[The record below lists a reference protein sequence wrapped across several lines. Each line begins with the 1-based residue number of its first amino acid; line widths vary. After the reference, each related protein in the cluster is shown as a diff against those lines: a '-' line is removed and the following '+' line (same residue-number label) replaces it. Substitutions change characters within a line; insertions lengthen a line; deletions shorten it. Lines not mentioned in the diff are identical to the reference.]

1 MNNAV
6 TIRNQLSPTPHS
18 RNSSPI
24 RPATASPKP
33 AKKAGKSTRG
43 KGDKKPST
51 SDVVTDSKKKTNRKQ
66 LTDQKAELSYG
77 SVKVMQ
83 RSDNLPFP
91 KESAQQQQP
100 QANNRDHKKNNVPS
114 VKSRRN
120 QRRKE
125 IAAVTDALEKVEADL
140 NLTSEFSTGDSDSSI
155 ADIPSPKHRQKKS
168 PPPMTDAQSI
178 HPPVKTYARH
188 LLNDVVEVSLVTHP
202 LLFLPPYSKPVKNAA
217 RPPRP
222 RRRSGSILEIPQ
234 KQTAKTVSLS
244 KTPPSD
250 FLFGQSTINPLYAG
264 PTFSNSPAPSALPMP
279 VAGISNLR
287 PVQTSSREE
296 NVFPMEDYDTNQ
308 QNAQVLRQKSLDLL
322 DMLGAER
329 PRSEPPIH
337 SHPYHSDPYHSDF
350 TNHQHHVMPRYHV
363 PYHQQQLPFKMST
376 SHKLSHDVAPSL
388 SEIQQNLRSMLKIQ
402 SGM

>member
-6 TIRNQLSPTPHS
+6 TIRNKSPSTSHS
-18 RNSSPI
+18 RNSSPM
-24 RPATASPKP
+24 RPADASPKP
-33 AKKAGKSTRG
+33 AKKAGKATRN
-43 KGDKKPST
+43 KGDKKSST
-51 SDVVTDSKKKTNRKQ
+51 SNEVADSKKKANRKQ
-66 LTDQKAELSYG
+66 ATDQKAELSYG

-83 RSDNLPFP
+83 RSDNLPSP
-91 KESAQQQQP
+91 KELSQQQQ
-100 QANNRDHKKNNVPS
+100 QQTNNRDHKKSNVPS

-125 IAAVTDALEKVEADL
+125 ITAVTDALEKVEADL
-140 NLTSEFSTGDSDSSI
+140 NSTSELSTGESDSSI
-155 ADIPSPKHRQKKS
+155 ADTPSSKHRQRKKSPSPK
-168 PPPMTDAQSI
+168 AEVQST
-178 HPPVKTYARH
+178 HPPVKKYASH
-188 LLNDVVEVSLVTHP
+188 IPNDFLMGKSSFTHP
-202 LLFLPPYSKPVKNAA
+202 LLFLPPNSKPVKNAA

-234 KQTAKTVSLS
+234 KQSVKTVTLS

-250 FLFGQSTINPLYAG
+250 FMFGQSAINPLYAG

-287 PVQTSSREE
+287 PMQNPAREE
-296 NVFPMEDYDTNQ
+296 NVFSMEDYDTNQ

-337 SHPYHSDPYHSDF
+337 SHPYHSDF
-350 TNHQHHVMPRYHV
+350 TSHQHNVMPRYHV
-363 PYHQQQLPFKMST
+363 PYHQQQLPFKMTT
-376 SHKLSHDVAPSL
+376 SHKLSHDVTPSL